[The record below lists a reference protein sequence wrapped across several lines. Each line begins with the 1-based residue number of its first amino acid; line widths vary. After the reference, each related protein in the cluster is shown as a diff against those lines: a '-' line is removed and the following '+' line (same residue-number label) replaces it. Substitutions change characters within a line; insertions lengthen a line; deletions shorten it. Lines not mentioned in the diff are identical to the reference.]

1 MMTRVLGVRTGNEDE
16 DVTVCVL
23 LLPGAMRKNDAGT
36 GEAAMS
42 EASGAGA
49 LDDGEVL
56 EWQACVA
63 AT

>member
-1 MMTRVLGVRTGNEDE
+1 MTTRVLGVKTGTEDE
-16 DVTVCVL
+16 DATACVL

-56 EWQACVA
+56 EGQECVG